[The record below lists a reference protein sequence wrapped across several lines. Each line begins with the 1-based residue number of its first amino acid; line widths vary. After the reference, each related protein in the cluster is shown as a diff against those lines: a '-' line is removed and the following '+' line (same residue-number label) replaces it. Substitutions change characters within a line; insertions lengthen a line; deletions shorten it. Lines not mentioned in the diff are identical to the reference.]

1 MSTDINEM
9 LDFCIKTYTI
19 KDTLELLSSVN
30 KDIKY
35 LIVNNNSIYGNNTS
49 INKYLNENDNVE
61 LYFKNKYILKKR
73 IKAYILHNNKNI
85 KYSFTHYFGDNFQ
98 YVAKLIMTKYC
109 LYDFK
114 FKVITFEDKL
124 FIIGN
129 TKKLLIYI
137 DNDYLIIKKDI
148 SYLKNL
154 YPNYKLLYKDFDLL
168 DYPNY
173 IQKLDHGSEIKL
185 ELKYKLITIYLIL
198 NYKIYKIIKINEIPV
213 YYDIIKHIN
222 LDFNYTLK
230 LGNIILNEMNICE
243 IMNGSIIHIIHNM

>member
-9 LDFCIKTYTI
+9 LEFCIKTYTI

-35 LIVNNNSIYGNNTS
+35 LIVNNNSIYSNNTS
-49 INKYLNENDNVE
+49 INKYFNENDNVE
-61 LYFKNKYILKKR
+61 LYIKSKYIIKKR
-73 IKAYILHNNKNI
+73 IKAFILHNNKNI

-114 FKVITFEDKL
+114 FRVITFKDKL

-137 DNDYLIIKKDI
+137 NNDYIIIKKDI

-173 IQKLDHGSEIKL
+173 INKLEHGSEIKL
-185 ELKYKLITIYLIL
+185 ELKYRLITIFLIL
-198 NYKIYKIIKINEIPV
+198 NYKIYKIIKINEIFV
-213 YYDIIKHIN
+213 HYDIIRHIS
-222 LDFNYTLK
+222 LDFDYILK
-230 LGNIILNEMNICE
+230 LGNKILNEMNIYE
-243 IMNGSIIHIIHNM
+243 ITDGSIIHIINDV